1 VKIRKRFIFVQV
13 VKTNLKNRERNKMN
27 TLLAK
32 QGLTAEQLT
41 MVQAEVNRKG
51 KSKGIAFA
59 LWWFTGVFG
68 GHRFYA
74 GDIGIGVG
82 MLLTFG
88 GLGIWSLIDVFMI
101 GGVIE
106 KKNEVVEMDA
116 ITFVKAM
123 EQQKQA

>member
-1 VKIRKRFIFVQV
+1 
-13 VKTNLKNRERNKMN
+13 MN

-32 QGLTAEQLT
+32 QGMTAEQLV
-41 MVQAEVNRKG
+41 MVQAEVDRKK

-59 LWWFTGVFG
+59 CWWFLGIFG

-88 GLGIWSLIDVFMI
+88 GLGIWTLIDAFMI

-106 KKNEVVEMDA
+106 RKNEIVEMDA